1 MSVDILGSSN
11 TQDSH
16 WLQFACQFL
25 VDDMVKTPA
34 AKSARKPTLHTGRTL
49 KHASDFAGLAPLGPV
64 LARIKAKLSQGG
76 WPDGIATPQR
86 MFASDSFKWSK
97 HYIQDNDPPIM
108 FFDDVAGGDRS
119 KISLILNKQELD
131 VYSWSAPCQSWSSD
145 GDQRGMDDARG
156 KLLVNGLAT
165 IEYYLP
171 AIAILENVSALL
183 RHKKFEPH
191 VKWVLKSLDNYG
203 YVNKL
208 GIIDSLDY
216 VPQSRPRLYL
226 VSIHKDRA
234 TRRNSCVPLLPS
246 PPPRHLRAPLQTLL
260 EPHATPCSP
269 EFCPLPPK
277 SKELAYEN
285 VLSAY
290 AKANVNPFKVPL
302 IIDSG
307 CSASAPASEFV
318 EWLRVLLSC
327 PMMTLCDRADFESKF
342 AEGEDISGAREAVEL
357 TARQLIHN
365 IAGFKAMQEHTTG
378 CVIIGAGQ
386 IAQFYETK
394 IRLSSQSKH
403 LTKKSTID
411 CCITWKERLLSL
423 DGVEELII
431 AAEKTKSLSSFWNS
445 IYRLQELIYR
455 AQKPVK
461 IHWLC
466 HIIDDGLRSGRY
478 KISDLSLAVLKSGP
492 RKLSMKTYLL
502 GVWLDSLDKF
512 PSDLKA
518 KLRNVLSSHATWRAQ
533 WNPIDTTG
541 MTFSVDTTWIMAYPR
556 FAKEI
561 ITFLEVCIYMPGATE
576 EYIYRAGSGR
586 SGGGARSCK
595 ACLCS

>member
-1 MSVDILGSSN
+1 MMLTRLFGS
-11 TQDSH
+11 
-16 WLQFACQFL
+16 
-25 VDDMVKTPA
+25 A
-34 AKSARKPTLHTGRTL
+34 AKS
-49 KHASDFAGLAPLGPV
+49 F
-64 LARIKAKLSQGG
+64 
-76 WPDGIATPQR
+76 
-86 MFASDSFKWSK
+86 
-97 HYIQDNDPPIM
+97 
-108 FFDDVAGGDRS
+108 
-119 KISLILNKQELD
+119 
-131 VYSWSAPCQSWSSD
+131 
-145 GDQRGMDDARG
+145 
-156 KLLVNGLAT
+156 T

-171 AIAILENVSALL
+171 AIAILENISALL
-183 RHKKFEPH
+183 MHKKFEPH

-342 AEGEDISGAREAVEL
+342 AEA
-357 TARQLIHN
+357 
-365 IAGFKAMQEHTTG
+365 
-378 CVIIGAGQ
+378 
-386 IAQFYETK
+386 
-394 IRLSSQSKH
+394 
-403 LTKKSTID
+403 
-411 CCITWKERLLSL
+411 
-423 DGVEELII
+423 
-431 AAEKTKSLSSFWNS
+431 
-445 IYRLQELIYR
+445 
-455 AQKPVK
+455 
-461 IHWLC
+461 
-466 HIIDDGLRSGRY
+466 
-478 KISDLSLAVLKSGP
+478 
-492 RKLSMKTYLL
+492 
-502 GVWLDSLDKF
+502 
-512 PSDLKA
+512 
-518 KLRNVLSSHATWRAQ
+518 
-533 WNPIDTTG
+533 DTL
-541 MTFSVDTTWIMAYPR
+541 R

-576 EYIYRAGSGR
+576 EYLPCWLWLVGRRCQIMQSMSLLLRA
-586 SGGGARSCK
+586 
-595 ACLCS
+595 